1 MMNYSNLNFNQSLI
15 NIVRYEMR
23 KIMQDHNYYGSEDQI
38 ELENMIVKQVELEMR
53 DDEAIEEYYQRVINN
68 IEWWTLYSIK
78 E

>member
-1 MMNYSNLNFNQSLI
+1 MMNYSNLNFNQSLL

-23 KIMQDHNYYGSEDQI
+23 KIMKDHNYYGSEEQI

-53 DDEAIEEYYQRVINN
+53 DDESIEEYYQRVINN
-68 IEWWTLYSIK
+68 IEWWTLYAIN

>member
-23 KIMQDHNYYGSEDQI
+23 KIMQDHNYYGSEEQI

-53 DDEAIEEYYQRVINN
+53 DDESIEEYYQRVINN
-68 IEWWTLYSIK
+68 IEWWTLYAIN

>member
-23 KIMQDHNYYGSEDQI
+23 KIMQDNNYYGSEEQI

-53 DDEAIEEYYQRVINN
+53 DDESIEEYYQRVINN
-68 IEWWTLYSIK
+68 IEWWTLYAIND
-78 E
+78 

>member
-1 MMNYSNLNFNQSLI
+1 MNYSNLNFNQSLL

-23 KIMQDHNYYGSEDQI
+23 KIMKDHNYYGSEEQI

-53 DDEAIEEYYQRVINN
+53 DDESIEEYYQRVINN
-68 IEWWTLYSIK
+68 IEWWTLYAIN

>member
-1 MMNYSNLNFNQSLI
+1 MMNYSNLNFNQSLL

-23 KIMQDHNYYGSEDQI
+23 KIMQDHNYYGSEEQI

-53 DDEAIEEYYQRVINN
+53 DDESIEEYYQRVINN
-68 IEWWTLYSIK
+68 IEWWTLYAIN